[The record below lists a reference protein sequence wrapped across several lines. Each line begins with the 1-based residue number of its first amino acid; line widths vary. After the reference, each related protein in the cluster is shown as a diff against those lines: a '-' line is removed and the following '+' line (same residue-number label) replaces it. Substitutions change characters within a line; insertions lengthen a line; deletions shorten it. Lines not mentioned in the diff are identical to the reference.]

1 MKRFSILIIVSV
13 CTYVNIYA
21 QSVGIGANKFDPDQ
35 SAALEIQSN
44 HKGLL
49 IPRLTAIE
57 KNNIIEPAEGL
68 LIYQTD
74 EISGFYYF
82 SNTQWYILN
91 DALNY
96 SDDDSDRTNEIQSL
110 TLVGNALSISGGNT
124 VELEE
129 FQQQVYQALS
139 LIGDTLKITNSNY
152 VLIPQPD
159 GLGNHTALQN
169 IQTSG
174 YYISADGDDEGILI
188 NNDGT
193 VNIFGRINLGANA
206 VQSYELES
214 NAIITDKIAN
224 GQVTK
229 EKLGPDVPLGLSYKG
244 TWDASS
250 NNPNISSSVG
260 VNLEYYTVSTAGNIN
275 LGNGL
280 ISFYIGDW
288 VIYNGTD
295 WVKVGN
301 SSSKVKNITNINSS
315 TLDERIIQLE
325 EINQKLIEQNND
337 LILRIEKLENKQLPQ
352 QK

>member
-1 MKRFSILIIVSV
+1 MKRSSILIIISV
-13 CTYVNIYA
+13 CAYVTVSA
-21 QSVGIGANKFDPDQ
+21 QSVGIGAKKFDPDQ

-49 IPRLTAIE
+49 IPRLTATD
-57 KNNIIEPAEGL
+57 KNNIIDPAEGL

-74 EISGFYYF
+74 ETSGFYYF
-82 SNTQWYILN
+82 SGTQWYILN

-96 SDDDSDRTNEIQSL
+96 SDDDSDKTNEIQTL
-110 TLVGNALSISGGNT
+110 TLIDNTLSISGANA
-124 VELEE
+124 VELEK
-129 FQQQVYQALS
+129 FQQQEYQALS
-139 LIGDTLKITNSNY
+139 LISDTLKITNSNY

-193 VNIFGRINLGANA
+193 VSIFGRINLGANA

-214 NAIITDKIAN
+214 NTITTDKIAN

-229 EKLGPDVPLGLSYKG
+229 EKLSSDVPLGLSYKG

-250 NNPNISSSVG
+250 NNPNISSSIG
-260 VNLEYYTVSTAGNIN
+260 INLEYYTVSTAGNIN

-280 ISFYIGDW
+280 ISFYVDDW
-288 VIYNGTD
+288 VIYNGSN

-325 EINQKLIEQNND
+325 KINQKLIEQNND
-337 LILRIEKLENKQLPQ
+337 LILRIENLEKTQLPE